1 LEDDPQPGFRIAT
14 DDELRRHDEDIRD
27 LRRVQ
32 DELRED
38 WSSLTD
44 LTPHDLVRAWIAI
57 VAIVDVGYDGE
68 WEEYTNDLM
77 TREFIAELSRRLPG
91 RWAGFLPSGS
101 RFGTSASGPRPRKN
115 RSRICGRLTTRR
127 SRAGGGIAPRAS
139 GPARISLGRHSGTLA
154 QPTEHALSVRLGD
167 PERRQ

>member
-57 VAIVDVGYDGE
+57 VAIVEVGYDGE

-91 RWAGFLPSGS
+91 RWAALFAEWVALWDE
-101 RFGTSASGPRPRKN
+101 RFRAATKEESEPHLRPLDDEEEPGWWWYRTPRLWP
-115 RSRICGRLTTRR
+115 G
-127 SRAGGGIAPRAS
+127 AHQPRAS
-139 GPARISLGRHSGTLA
+139 
-154 QPTEHALSVRLGD
+154 
-167 PERRQ
+167 